1 MMERTILRWAL
12 AGLVGGLMLAIGL
25 ATLSGY
31 QSLTVMSGSMEPTIG
46 TGDVV
51 MTKPIRPADAR
62 VGDVVT
68 YKEPEAP
75 GRLITHRVRGIRVE
89 GGDYIFMTKGDAND
103 SLERWKTAANGRIA
117 RVTHHAPRVG
127 YLLAVMR
134 DPDKRFWILV
144 VPATLLG
151 LFELARI
158 WRPARP
164 KAVTDGAA

>member
-1 MMERTILRWAL
+1 MIERTIVRWTV
-12 AGLVGGLMLAIGL
+12 AGLVGGLMLAIAV

-31 QSLTVMSGSMEPTIG
+31 QSLTVMSGSMEPAIG

-68 YKEPEAP
+68 YKEPDAP
-75 GRLITHRVRGIRVE
+75 GRLITHRLRGIRVE
-89 GGDYIFMTKGDAND
+89 RGDYIFVTKGDAND
-103 SLERWKTAANGRIA
+103 SLERWKTAGNSRIA
-117 RVTHHAPRVG
+117 RVTHHAPKVG

-134 DPDKRFWILV
+134 DPGKRLWILV
-144 VPATLLG
+144 VPAALLG
-151 LFELARI
+151 LFELVRI

-164 KAVTDGAA
+164 EVVGHGAP